1 VYEGFGLYTITRCVN
16 QMDSE
21 QIEFASDGFTLHGSL
36 STRESQRNA
45 SVIILHPHPLY
56 GGNMN
61 NHVVKELGRIFR
73 REGFTTFRFDFR
85 GASASPLGYSG
96 IAGAVSDA
104 LNAIATLKS
113 LTGHKK
119 VGIAGYSFGAA
130 VAFRVALLTSPLF
143 LVSLSASKALIM
155 EDSFDIE
162 SLGNIECPTL
172 MFHGK
177 DDDVISFEDLLDIAE
192 EIRLDLRSTK
202 FLEGEGHFYQKSL
215 PRVGSAIHELIETL
229 YA

>member
-1 VYEGFGLYTITRCVN
+1 
-16 QMDSE
+16 
-21 QIEFASDGFTLHGSL
+21 
-36 STRESQRNA
+36 
-45 SVIILHPHPLY
+45 
-56 GGNMN
+56 MN
-61 NHVVKELGRIFR
+61 NHVVKELDRIFQ

-85 GASASPLGYSG
+85 GASSSPLGYSG
-96 IAGAVSDA
+96 VAGAISDA
-104 LNAIATLKS
+104 LNAIAALKS

-130 VAFRVALLTSPLF
+130 VAFRAALLTSPPF

-155 EDSFDIE
+155 EDGFDIE
-162 SLGNIECPTL
+162 RLRNIECPTL

-177 DDDVISFEDLLDIAE
+177 EDDVISFEDLVDIAE

-215 PRVGSAIHELIETL
+215 PLVGSAIHELIETL